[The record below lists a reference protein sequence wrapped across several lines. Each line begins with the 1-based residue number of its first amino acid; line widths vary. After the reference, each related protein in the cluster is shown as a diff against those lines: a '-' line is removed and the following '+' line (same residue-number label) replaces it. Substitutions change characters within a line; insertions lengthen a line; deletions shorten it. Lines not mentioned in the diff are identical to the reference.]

1 MRGRGYGVAKRALD
15 IAVALVGVVV
25 TAPFFVL
32 IALAI
37 KLESRGP
44 VLFRQERIGR
54 DGRPFQILK
63 LRTMV
68 AGAHLLGPGYL
79 VSEGDFRVTR
89 IGAFLRKW
97 SLDELPQLLNI
108 LRGEMSVVGPRPTLR
123 YQVEQYTGF
132 QRRRLEV
139 PPGVTGWAQIRGR
152 NGLTWP
158 ERIVLD
164 VWYVDH
170 RSLSLDVK
178 ILLRTLRVIVR
189 PAEVY
194 NEARAD
200 WGEDAG
206 QLSDT
211 TERKA

>member
-97 SLDELPQLLNI
+97 SLDELPQLFNI
-108 LRGEMSVVGPRPTLR
+108 LRGEMSIVGPRPTLR